1 MPAKHVKARH
11 WITTGIFDALTSFHD
26 FEQRINGIAEE
37 KDRGDVF
44 EIFVESFLAT
54 QPIMQ
59 CVTHWV
65 VGDIP
70 LTLRQQYN
78 LPSDAKGIDG
88 VYESRLGTHVA
99 YQVKY
104 RQKGYLTYTEVAP
117 FLGITER
124 FTERVIFT
132 TAGEL
137 ADDALNRGGMR
148 LVRGDDFRAL
158 EPDDLARIEA
168 WLKAKP
174 LPRSPFTPKPYQAD
188 ALADIRTALNTHDR
202 ATVVMACG
210 TGKTLVSLWASQ
222 DAQPK
227 TVLVLVPSLTLL
239 QQTLGEWSKHH
250 TFTPG
255 FRYLCVCSDQTV
267 GLGNDE
273 LEIRP
278 SDVEFRIDTDPEEV
292 TRFLAHPTE
301 EVKVIFSTYQSSPVV
316 GAGATGYTF
325 DMGIFDEAH
334 KTTGREG
341 GAFGYALSDERLGIK
356 KRLFFTATPRHYDI
370 RHRDK
375 EGEFPVQSMDDP
387 QVYGVRAHTL
397 SFASA
402 AKRDIIC
409 PYKVVISL
417 IDKHMVSDFARKH
430 GITLIETDLMRVR
443 WVAHLLA
450 FRQAVENTGAT
461 KALTFHSRVKAA
473 QEFASDTPHGI
484 GRYLDGYDVRHVH
497 GKQRSSARK
506 AHIDAFRHA
515 EKGVLTNARCL
526 TEGVD
531 VPAVDMVAFLDP
543 KQSRIDIAQATGRAM
558 RKPQGASTKTVG
570 YVVVPLFAADFEQSS
585 LEEAIESEAFDQ
597 VADVLNALQE
607 QDEEF
612 VDIIRELRER
622 KGAGKPFDLRRLREK
637 VEVIGPAVDLERLNT
652 SISLAIADRIGM
664 SWDEWYG
671 RLKDYTQ
678 REGHCRV
685 PKEHREQGFRVGEWV
700 GTQRRTKD
708 TMSPDRRQRLNALG
722 FVWNVWTDQWEEGFR
737 CLEIYHQRE
746 GHCLVPATY
755 RDPTSGFG
763 LGGWV
768 SKQRPDKDT
777 MPPERRQRLDA
788 LGFVWEVLPAQWDEG
803 FRSLEIFRQREGH
816 GRVPKNHREQGY
828 RLGSWVGI
836 QRTTK
841 DTMLPDRRERLDAL
855 GFVWDVLTA
864 QWEEGFRCLVIFRQ
878 REGHCHVPI
887 SHREQGYRLG
897 SWVGVQRQN
906 HDTMLSE
913 RRERLEALG
922 FVWDVLTAQWDEGF
936 RCLEIYHQREGH
948 CRVPATYREQGFR
961 LGSWVNNQRTAQGT
975 MSPERRQRLEA
986 LGFVWDVLTAQWD
999 EGFRCLEIYH
1009 QREGHCRVPG
1019 NHREQGYPL
1028 GRWVGTQRSTKDT
1041 MSPARRKRLDALGF
1055 VWDVL
1060 TAQWEEGF
1068 HCLEIYHQREGHCR
1082 VPAIYL
1088 DPVSDYPLGQW
1099 VNTQRG
1105 AKDTMSPDH
1114 RQRLDALGFVWDV
1127 LIAQWEEGFRFL
1139 EIFRQREG
1147 HGRVPKNHHEQGFWL
1162 GGWVSV
1168 QRSTKDT
1175 MSPERRQ
1182 RLEALGFVWDV
1193 LIAQWEEG
1201 FRCLEIYHQREGHC
1215 RVPQNHREQ
1224 GFGLGGWVRKQR
1236 STKDTMSLE
1245 RRQRLDALGF
1255 VWDILVTW
1263 WEEGFRFLEI
1273 FRQREGHCRVP
1284 ATYREQGF
1292 WLGQWVSVQR
1302 STKDT
1307 MSPERRQRLEALGFV
1322 WEVLPAQWEEGFRF
1336 LETYHQREGHCRV
1349 PATYRDPAS
1358 GFWLGRWVRRQRTTQ
1373 DTMSPDH
1380 RQRLDVLDF
1389 VWKVR

>member
-11 WITTGIFDALTSFHD
+11 WVATGIFDALTSFHD

-44 EIFVESFLAT
+44 EIFVEGFLAT
-54 QPIMQ
+54 HDIMQ

-70 LTLRQQYN
+70 LTLRQRYN

-132 TAGEL
+132 TASEL

-174 LPRSPFTPKPYQAD
+174 IPRSPYTPKPYQTV
-188 ALADIRTALNTHDR
+188 ALTHIKTALNTHDR

-267 GLGNDE
+267 GLRNDE
-273 LEIRP
+273 VEIRP

-292 TRFLAHPTE
+292 TRFLAHPTD

-316 GAGATGYTF
+316 GAGAAGYTF
-325 DMGIFDEAH
+325 DLGIFDEAH
-334 KTTGREG
+334 KTTGRVG
-341 GAFGYALSDERLGIK
+341 GAFGYALSDERLRIK

-417 IDKHMVSDFARKH
+417 IDKHMVSDFARTH
-430 GITLIETDLMRVR
+430 GITLIETDLMRAR

-450 FRQAVENTGAT
+450 FRQAVENTGAI

-473 QEFASDTPHGI
+473 QEFASDTTHGI
-484 GRYLDGYDVRHVH
+484 GRYLNGYDVRHVH
-497 GKQRSSARK
+497 GKQRGSERK
-506 AHIDAFRHA
+506 AHIDTFRHA

-543 KQSRIDIAQATGRAM
+543 KRSRIDIAQATGRAM
-558 RKPQGASTKTVG
+558 RKPQGATTKTVG
-570 YVVVPLFAADFEQSS
+570 YIVVPLFAADFDQSS
-585 LEEAIESEAFDQ
+585 LDEAIESEGFDQ

-607 QDEEF
+607 QDE
-612 VDIIRELRER
+612 DLIDMIRELRER
-622 KGAGKPFDLRRLREK
+622 KGEGKPFDLRQLREK

-652 SISLAIADRIGM
+652 SISIAIADRIGM

-671 RLKDYTQ
+671 RLKDYKQ
-678 REGHCRV
+678 RHGHCRV
-685 PKEHREQGFRVGEWV
+685 PDKHREQGYRLGQWV
-700 GTQRRTKD
+700 GVQRTTKD
-708 TMSPDRRQRLNALG
+708 TLS
-722 FVWNVWTDQWEEGFR
+722 
-737 CLEIYHQRE
+737 
-746 GHCLVPATY
+746 
-755 RDPTSGFG
+755 
-763 LGGWV
+763 
-768 SKQRPDKDT
+768 
-777 MPPERRQRLDA
+777 PERRQRLDA
-788 LGFVWEVLPAQWDEG
+788 LGFVWDVLTTQWEEG

-816 GRVPKNHREQGY
+816 CRVP
-828 RLGSWVGI
+828 
-836 QRTTK
+836 T
-841 DTMLPDRRERLDAL
+841 
-855 GFVWDVLTA
+855 
-864 QWEEGFRCLVIFRQ
+864 
-878 REGHCHVPI
+878 

-906 HDTMLSE
+906 KDTML
-913 RRERLEALG
+913 
-922 FVWDVLTAQWDEGF
+922 
-936 RCLEIYHQREGH
+936 
-948 CRVPATYREQGFR
+948 
-961 LGSWVNNQRTAQGT
+961 
-975 MSPERRQRLEA
+975 PERRQ
-986 LGFVWDVLTAQWD
+986 
-999 EGFRCLEIYH
+999 
-1009 QREGHCRVPG
+1009 
-1019 NHREQGYPL
+1019 
-1028 GRWVGTQRSTKDT
+1028 
-1041 MSPARRKRLDALGF
+1041 RLDALGF

-1060 TAQWEEGF
+1060 TAKWEEGC
-1068 HCLEIYHQREGHCR
+1068 H
-1082 VPAIYL
+1082 
-1088 DPVSDYPLGQW
+1088 
-1099 VNTQRG
+1099 
-1105 AKDTMSPDH
+1105 
-1114 RQRLDALGFVWDV
+1114 
-1127 LIAQWEEGFRFL
+1127 
-1139 EIFRQREG
+1139 
-1147 HGRVPKNHHEQGFWL
+1147 
-1162 GGWVSV
+1162 
-1168 QRSTKDT
+1168 
-1175 MSPERRQ
+1175 
-1182 RLEALGFVWDV
+1182 
-1193 LIAQWEEG
+1193 
-1201 FRCLEIYHQREGHC
+1201 
-1215 RVPQNHREQ
+1215 
-1224 GFGLGGWVRKQR
+1224 
-1236 STKDTMSLE
+1236 
-1245 RRQRLDALGF
+1245 
-1255 VWDILVTW
+1255 
-1263 WEEGFRFLEI
+1263 FLEI

-1284 ATYREQGF
+1284 GDHREQNF
-1292 WLGQWVSVQR
+1292 RLGQWVGDQR
-1302 STKDT
+1302 AAQDKLSPDRRQRLDALGFVWDVLTAKWEEGFHFLKRYRQDKGDCLVPATYRDPTSGYRLGAWVNRQRQTKDT
-1307 MSPERRQRLEALGFV
+1307 MPPDRRERLDALGFV
-1322 WEVLPAQWEEGFRF
+1322 WEVLTAKWEEGFRF
-1336 LETYHQREGHCRV
+1336 LAIFRQREGHCRV
-1349 PATYRDPAS
+1349 PQLHREQ
-1358 GFWLGRWVRRQRTTQ
+1358 GFQLGTWVANQRGDQ
-1373 DTMSPDH
+1373 DTMSPERRERLDALGFVWDPHAASWEEGCHFLEIFRQREGHCRVPGDH
-1380 RQRLDVLDF
+1380 REQNFRLGEWVSVQRAAQDKLSPDRRQRLDALGFWWEVLTAKWEEGFRSLETFRQREGHCRVPGDHREQNFRLGQWVGVQRNAKDTMPPDRRERLDALGFGWEVLTAKWEEGFRFLAIFRQREGHCRVPQLHREQGFRLGQWVGVQRTTRDAMSPDRRARLDALGFVWNTLAASWEEGFQFLEHYCQREGHCRVPTSHREQGYRLGGWVDAQRQNKDTMLPERRQRLDALGF